1 MAESTMS
8 KATKIKW
15 IVTIALTLAVYL
27 IPTNDIY
34 TKQISLF
41 FTVTVFGLLLMA
53 FEFFDPLVVSVVMP
67 MGWVLFGVTMPLA
80 Q

>member
-34 TKQISLF
+34 TKQISYSL
-41 FTVTVFGLLLMA
+41 
-53 FEFFDPLVVSVVMP
+53 
-67 MGWVLFGVTMPLA
+67 